1 MAKHLSENMRGAFF
15 MVTCMAAFGIN
26 DALIKSSSEH
36 FTLVQTIFI
45 RSIFTSILLGIFAWR
60 QKAFRVVIAG
70 RDWKLIFLRMV
81 GEIIGAYLF
90 LYSIFNMPLANA
102 TALLQSMPL
111 AITLAAALFLK
122 EDVGWRRYLAV
133 LIGFGGVMIIVRPGT
148 EGFNSFSFFA
158 LGAVVLFVCRD
169 LTTRKISKTIPSSMV
184 SFVTSL
190 GIMVTSACALP
201 LVEWQTVTLE
211 NTSIL
216 MAASL
221 FVIVGYVLSVSAM
234 RTGDIGFVSP
244 FRYTIL
250 LWSILLGILV
260 FGDIPDIWTITGSV
274 IVVTT
279 GIYTFYRERRL
290 ETKAN
295 KERDLVAEEE
305 LS

>member
-1 MAKHLSENMRGAFF
+1 MVKNLSENMRGAFF
-15 MVTCMAAFGIN
+15 MATCMAAFGIN

-45 RSIFTSILLGIFAWR
+45 RSIFTSVLLLIFAWR
-60 QKAFRVVIAG
+60 QKAFQVDISL
-70 RDWKLIFLRMV
+70 RDWKLIGFRMF

-102 TALLQSMPL
+102 TAILQSMPL
-111 AITLAAALFLK
+111 AITLGAALFLK
-122 EDVGWRRYLAV
+122 EDVGWRRYVAV
-133 LIGFGGVMIIVRPGT
+133 LIGFSGVLIIVRPGT

-169 LTTRKISKTIPSSMV
+169 LTTRRISKTIPSSMV

-190 GIMVTSACALP
+190 GIMVTSACLLP
-201 LVEWQTVTLE
+201 FIEWRPVTVE

-216 MAASL
+216 VAASL
-221 FVIVGYVLSVSAM
+221 FVIVGYILSVSAM

-250 LWSILLGILV
+250 LWSIVLGVIV
-260 FGDIPDIWTITGSV
+260 FGDIPDAWTIVGSTV
-274 IVVTT
+274 VVVTGT
-279 GIYTFYRERRL
+279 YTFYRERKRQ
-290 ETKAN
+290 KDA
-295 KERDLVAEEE
+295 DLVLKEEA
-305 LS
+305 S